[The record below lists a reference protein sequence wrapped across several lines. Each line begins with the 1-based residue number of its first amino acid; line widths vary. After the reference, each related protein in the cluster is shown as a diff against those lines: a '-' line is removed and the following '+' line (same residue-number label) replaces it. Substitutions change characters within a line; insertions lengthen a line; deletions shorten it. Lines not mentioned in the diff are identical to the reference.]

1 MSSEIILTTLRPKV
15 GYYNI
20 ERLYINGVEI
30 QEFLAD
36 FVVDTATNV
45 IQKAI
50 ADGVIP
56 STGTTAGTTSGSG
69 TTAASS
75 VLMLEQNFVAK
86 QDGIGFNAGDLLRRY
101 EVTDLGKTP
110 IVTVVV
116 WYNQSREPAQKLTGS
131 PVNGAWAADHAY
143 SLGTPA
149 DLRMAEDGTGNA
161 TVIAALKAMV
171 VHLNS
176 TRNSLTS
183 LQQKLAP
190 SGSTDPLLV
199 KIATDPVVP
208 APVVL
213 VEEYDAIRSSSEQD
227 VFDILSK
234 TTTTTGTVVSELWR
248 NTTKNKVLAN
258 PPTLISIQRRGMK
271 IGLPRTGSKTLATGQ
286 FFSGRKEEI
295 REGILITGVCFLQKE
310 GSGTV
315 SLTDSSTIALEEG
328 DSAEIVGDTTPM
340 CSDFVITCLNGKIVV
355 TYTYYIT
362 EFAASVRKSAA
373 VSTSG
378 LVATDASGSYLV

>member
-1 MSSEIILTTLRPKV
+1 MSSEIVLTTLRPKV

-30 QEFLAD
+30 QDFLAD
-36 FVVDTATNV
+36 FVVEATTNV

-56 STGTTAGTTSGSG
+56 STGIASG
-69 TTAASS
+69 TGATSTTS

-86 QDGIGFNAGDLLRRY
+86 QNGIDFNAGDLLRRY
-101 EVTDLGKTP
+101 EITDLGKTP
-110 IVTVVV
+110 VVTAVV

-176 TRNSLTS
+176 TRNSLTT

-199 KIATDPVVP
+199 KIATDPVIP
-208 APVVL
+208 APVVS

-234 TTTTTGTVVSELWR
+234 TTKTTGTVMSELWR
-248 NTTKNKVLAN
+248 NTTKNKVLVN
-258 PPTLISIQRRGMK
+258 PPTLTSIQRRGMK
-271 IGLPRTGSKTLATGQ
+271 MGLPRTGSKTLATGQ

-328 DSAEIVGDTTPM
+328 DSAEIIGDATPM

-378 LVATDASGSYLV
+378 LVTTDASGSYLV